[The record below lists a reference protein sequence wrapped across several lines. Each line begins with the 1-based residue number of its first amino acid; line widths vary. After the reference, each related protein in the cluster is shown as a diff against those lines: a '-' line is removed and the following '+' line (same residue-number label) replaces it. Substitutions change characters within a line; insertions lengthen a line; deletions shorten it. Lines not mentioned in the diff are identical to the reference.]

1 MAMAAHIQ
9 DTHKQ
14 IWEVTTDQVAGQ
26 ESGWS
31 ESVAKFRLMR
41 TFGLVQTLKFFTAI
55 AIMRTFKKFQQ
66 MRCPNGQV
74 IEISATGE
82 PDDEQLALFE
92 IFAWDEYKLPEEVK
106 ALPIST
112 VLDFGANVGM
122 ASLYF
127 KMTYPDVRIL
137 AYEALFHHYR
147 RAVANTKELQ
157 NVEVMCNAVCT
168 STQILHFVAAGPG
181 SRTAS
186 GDTRKQVLAPVEGID
201 IFEDLSAKGAQGP
214 FLLKLDI
221 EGGEYDLFADDRMPA
236 LLAKTNIAFIELHRI
251 SPECD
256 AKAAAIIELLTKE
269 FRVVTTLRTIS
280 EWATVLLVH
289 R

>member
-1 MAMAAHIQ
+1 MSIASELQ
-9 DTHKQ
+9 VNQNQ
-14 IWEVTTDQVAGQ
+14 IWDITSDQATSTDSKFIEAL
-26 ESGWS
+26 
-31 ESVAKFRLMR
+31 AKVRLMR
-41 TFGLVQTLKFFTAI
+41 TFGLGQTLKFFTAI
-55 AIMRTFKKFQQ
+55 AIMRTFKHFQK

-82 PDDEQLALFE
+82 PDDEQLGLFE
-92 IFAWDEYKLPEEVK
+92 IFAWDEYKLQDEAR

-127 KMTYPDVRIL
+127 KMTFPDVRVL

-147 RAVANTKELQ
+147 KAVANTKDLN
-157 NVEVMCNAVCT
+157 NVEVMCKAVCT
-168 STQILHFVAAGPG
+168 STKILHFVAAGPG
-181 SRTAS
+181 SRSVRVGT
-186 GDTRKQVLAPVEGID
+186 DKQIVAPVEGID
-201 IFEDLSAKGAQGP
+201 IFEELRDREAEGP
-214 FLLKLDI
+214 YLLKLDI
-221 EGGEYDLFADDRMPA
+221 EGGEYELFDDYRMND
-236 LLAKTNIAFIELHRI
+236 LLAKTNIAFIELHRL

-256 AKAAAIIELLTKE
+256 SKAAAIIEKLRSE
-269 FRVVTTLRTIS
+269 FRVVTNLRTIP

>member
-1 MAMAAHIQ
+1 MAMTAHVQ
-9 DTHKQ
+9 DMHKQ
-14 IWEVTTDQVAGQ
+14 IWEITSDQVAGQ

-41 TFGLVQTLKFFTAI
+41 TFGLGQTLKFFTAI

-66 MRCPNGQV
+66 MRCPNGQL

-92 IFAWDEYKLPEEVK
+92 IFAWDEYKLPEDAK

-127 KMTYPDVRIL
+127 KMAFPDVKIL

-147 RAVANTKELQ
+147 RAVANTKDLK

-168 STQILHFVAAGPG
+168 STKLLHFVAAGPG

-201 IFEDLSAKGAQGP
+201 VFQDLSARGAQGP

-221 EGGEYDLFADDRMPA
+221 EGGEYDLFDDTRMPG
-236 LLAKTNIAFIELHRI
+236 LLAETNIAFVELHRV

-256 AKAAAIIELLTKE
+256 AKAAAIIEMLKKE
-269 FRVVTTLRTIS
+269 FRVVTILRTIS
-280 EWATVLLVH
+280 GWATVLLVY